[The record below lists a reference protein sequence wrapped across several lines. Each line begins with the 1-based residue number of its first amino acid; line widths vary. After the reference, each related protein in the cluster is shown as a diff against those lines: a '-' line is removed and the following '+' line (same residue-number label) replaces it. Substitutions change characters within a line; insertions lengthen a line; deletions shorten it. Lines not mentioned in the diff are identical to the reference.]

1 MQERLI
7 TVVFLVLLSNLVNAA
22 SFGTYRIYLD
32 SDNSQDKFIVKNN
45 TVFPEQCKVSFSY
58 VLYKENG
65 EVIKLTESE
74 QNKLSKAAV
83 DRFRFSPRQFT
94 IQPKSFQYVTFKYR
108 RQINDSTA
116 EHRTYVNYRCI
127 PVKDKPQQTGVNLSP
142 LIAHSIPLVLRT
154 APLNKMTLQLSFS
167 NIQKLDKS
175 VSFRLQH
182 SGNRSFVG
190 DILLMTEDG
199 QELQTLQRN
208 FAFYPEMK
216 YKDLTFSL
224 GAHHNIKVKIIF
236 QESSLYGGNATFE
249 LNLQGDK

>member
-1 MQERLI
+1 MQKRLI
-7 TVVFLVLLSNLVNAA
+7 TGLFLALLSNLVHAA

-45 TVFPEQCKVSFSY
+45 TVFAEQCEVSFSY

-65 EVIKLTESE
+65 EVIKLTEAE
-74 QNKLSKAAV
+74 QKKLSKAAE
-83 DRFRFSPRQFT
+83 DRFRYSPRQFT

-108 RQINDSTA
+108 RQINDSIA
-116 EHRTYVNYRCI
+116 EYRTYVNFRCI
-127 PVKDKPQQTGVNLSP
+127 PVKDDPQQVGVNLSP

-154 APLNKMTLQLSFS
+154 APLNKMTLQLAFS
-167 NIQKLDKS
+167 NIQKQDKS

-182 SGNRSFVG
+182 SGNRSYVG

-199 QELQTLQRN
+199 QKLQTLQRH

-224 GAHHNIKVKIIF
+224 GEHYDKKVKIVF
-236 QESSLYGGNATFE
+236 QESSIYGGNATFE
-249 LNLQGDK
+249 LSLQGGK